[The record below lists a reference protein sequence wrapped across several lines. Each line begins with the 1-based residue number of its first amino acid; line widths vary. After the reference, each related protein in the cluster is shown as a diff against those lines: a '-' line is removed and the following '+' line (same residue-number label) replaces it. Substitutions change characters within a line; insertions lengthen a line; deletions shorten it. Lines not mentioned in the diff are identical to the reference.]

1 MSERRLPSMA
11 SVDRVVGCLVAGFG
25 VLVVLASRALAYQT
39 PFGPGPGFFPTWLGA
54 GLVVLG
60 V

>member
-1 MSERRLPSMA
+1 MA